1 MPPRTASWKWHHWWS
16 VTQLRTDRSLYYPGY
31 QKTVSRPPPP
41 PLYLLVHNLSS
52 HPNFPP
58 YISNKKFLSLQLN
71 SFVCSQWEILI
82 ESLQNFQSSVFE
94 PLQTA
99 AHFSDEK
106 FIEPS
111 CRLEVQLNRKRE
123 IEAAGWIVSTATAIL
138 QCPGGK
144 CYFIKVIT
152 WPPGKN
158 WIYDH
163 NDNNQT
169 IKQCCGWA
177 LNVGMNI
184 KWVERRE

>member
-1 MPPRTASWKWHHWWS
+1 MPHTASWKWHHWWS

-31 QKTVSRPPPP
+31 QKTVSRPPPPP

-99 AHFSDEK
+99 HFSDEK
-106 FIEPS
+106 FIEPN

-123 IEAAGWIVSTATAIL
+123 IEAQSSSAIVQANIEFYLNLWICNCTYSQYSPCIL
-138 QCPGGK
+138 NFILTYCNL
-144 CYFIKVIT
+144 YFVLYIYYLSRQIKNHIM
-152 WPPGKN
+152 
-158 WIYDH
+158 
-163 NDNNQT
+163 
-169 IKQCCGWA
+169 
-177 LNVGMNI
+177 L
-184 KWVERRE
+184 

>member
-1 MPPRTASWKWHHWWS
+1 MPGTASWKWHHWWS
-16 VTQLRTDRSLYYPGY
+16 VTQLRTDRQLYYPGY

-138 QCPGGK
+138 LGK
-144 CYFIKVIT
+144 KVNSKRWSRDYLEKFEFTPEMTI
-152 WPPGKN
+152 
-158 WIYDH
+158 
-163 NDNNQT
+163 
-169 IKQCCGWA
+169 IKQNQARVWCLSGESR
-177 LNVGMNI
+177 N
-184 KWVERRE
+184 EYT

>member
-1 MPPRTASWKWHHWWS
+1 MPRTASWKWHHWWS

-41 PLYLLVHNLSS
+41 SPLYLLVHNLSS

-99 AHFSDEK
+99 HFSDEK
-106 FIEPS
+106 FIEPN

-123 IEAAGWIVSTATAIL
+123 IEADGWIVSTATAIL
-138 QCPGGK
+138 LGE
-144 CYFIKVIT
+144 KVT
-152 WPPGKN
+152 LKRWSH
-158 WIYDH
+158 DH
-163 NDNNQT
+163 LEKIEFMT
-169 IKQCCGWA
+169 IMIIVKQLSNAVAEHW
-177 LNVGMNI
+177 
-184 KWVERRE
+184 K

>member
-1 MPPRTASWKWHHWWS
+1 MPGTVSWKWHHWWS

-99 AHFSDEK
+99 HFSDEK
-106 FIEPS
+106 FIEPN

-123 IEAAGWIVSTATAIL
+123 IEADGWIVSRY
-138 QCPGGK
+138 G
-144 CYFIKVIT
+144 
-152 WPPGKN
+152 N
-158 WIYDH
+158 SNSRN

-177 LNVGMNI
+177 LKVGMNI
-184 KWVERRE
+184 KWVELRG